1 MKTCLMTGIYHT
13 APAYETVL
21 GNLQSNAPQTSCP
34 QRGTE
39 VVSVLMRNVVIG
51 LTVVL
56 GGCVYYNPTPWY
68 SYYPPSPHAR
78 YYPPVYQQQP
88 VYPSLMPLEPEAQ
101 YQPLPE
107 PLPYDQEPLP
117 ALEMGQQSD
126 VGQPIPDAAHPEVIP
141 SVTDPTWG
149 PHSRT
154 ILRPFP

>member
-1 MKTCLMTGIYHT
+1 
-13 APAYETVL
+13 
-21 GNLQSNAPQTSCP
+21 
-34 QRGTE
+34 
-39 VVSVLMRNVVIG
+39 MRNVVIG

-68 SYYPPSPHAR
+68 SYYPPSPYAR
-78 YYPPVYQQQP
+78 YYPPVYQRQP
-88 VYPSLMPLEPEAQ
+88 VYPSLMALEPEAQ
-101 YQPLPE
+101 YQPPPE

-141 SVTDPTWG
+141 PVTDPTWG

>member
-1 MKTCLMTGIYHT
+1 MTGIYHT

-21 GNLQSNAPQTSCP
+21 GNLQSNQPQTSCP

-39 VVSVLMRNVVIG
+39 VVSVPMRNVVIG
-51 LTVVL
+51 LTMLL

-107 PLPYDQEPLP
+107 SLPYDQEPLP
-117 ALEMGQQSD
+117 ALEMGEQSD

-141 SVTDPTWG
+141 PVTDPTWG